1 MDAVMSN
8 IPLVCTLVGAVG
20 VVFSIILAG
29 IVKAHRPETR
39 KCRPSPAPSRK
50 APLPT

>member
-20 VVFSIILAG
+20 IVFAIILAG
-29 IVKAHRPETR
+29 IVKAA
-39 KCRPSPAPSRK
+39 PAGK
-50 APLPT
+50 